1 VIFTE
6 IALALVV
13 AAIFGFLAH
22 ILKQPAIIG
31 FIAAGVVVGFF
42 GLENLS
48 KPEIIESLSSVGIA
62 LLLFIVGLE
71 MRFNE
76 LKHVGLP
83 ALLTGIGQIIF
94 TAGAGFGILTLLGV
108 PLTQAIYIAIALT
121 FSSTIIIVKLL
132 SEKGDLQSLYGR
144 IVVGFL
150 LVQDF
155 VAILILIFLSGIQS
169 GGDPLASFS
178 LVALKGLIMVIAT
191 VLISKVFPKILHLI
205 GTSQEM
211 LFLFSLAWSLGIAA
225 AAASPAIG
233 LSIEIGGFLAGLSLA
248 SSSEHFQ
255 ISSKLRPIR
264 DFFIIIFFIGLGL
277 KMVEGIG
284 SVDVSKAAILSL
296 FVLIGNPAIVFIIMG
311 VLGYR
316 ARTSFLSSLAV
327 AQISEFSLIVIAM
340 GYRLGHVG
348 DSEVALVTLIGIFTI
363 FCSSYLI
370 IYSEKIYEFFKPFLS
385 LFSFRKIKKKEE
397 EINDEYKD
405 HIILI
410 GAHRLG
416 QNIISSL
423 KEGNKKFVIID
434 FDPEVTKRLSDEG
447 LAVIYGDASDE
458 EIREVSG
465 FSKAKAIVAAIP
477 NFNDNAV
484 ILKEAKS
491 LNPKVRVINTANDE
505 WHAEKLYDMGSD
517 YVILPHYIGGDHLGN
532 ILKNRGWV
540 KMIES
545 LKKSNME
552 IFKDHLS

>member
-1 VIFTE
+1 
-6 IALALVV
+6 
-13 AAIFGFLAH
+13 
-22 ILKQPAIIG
+22 
-31 FIAAGVVVGFF
+31 
-42 GLENLS
+42 
-48 KPEIIESLSSVGIA
+48 
-62 LLLFIVGLE
+62 
-71 MRFNE
+71 
-76 LKHVGLP
+76 
-83 ALLTGIGQIIF
+83 
-94 TAGAGFGILTLLGV
+94 
-108 PLTQAIYIAIALT
+108 
-121 FSSTIIIVKLL
+121 
-132 SEKGDLQSLYGR
+132 
-144 IVVGFL
+144 
-150 LVQDF
+150 
-155 VAILILIFLSGIQS
+155 
-169 GGDPLASFS
+169 
-178 LVALKGLIMVIAT
+178 
-191 VLISKVFPKILHLI
+191 
-205 GTSQEM
+205 
-211 LFLFSLAWSLGIAA
+211 
-225 AAASPAIG
+225 
-233 LSIEIGGFLAGLSLA
+233 
-248 SSSEHFQ
+248 
-255 ISSKLRPIR
+255 
-264 DFFIIIFFIGLGL
+264 
-277 KMVEGIG
+277 MVEGIG